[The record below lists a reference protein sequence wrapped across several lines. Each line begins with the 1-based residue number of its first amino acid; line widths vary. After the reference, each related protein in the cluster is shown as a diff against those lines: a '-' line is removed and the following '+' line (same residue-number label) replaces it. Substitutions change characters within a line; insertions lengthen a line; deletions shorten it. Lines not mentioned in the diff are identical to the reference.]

1 MRIMQRLKAVVVVHH
16 VSSLV
21 KCKMAQ
27 WQASTSCM
35 VQVLMNDITLLPN
48 LAFCYGM
55 DQNFGNDPR
64 SEFMPETCQNKHGQ
78 TDVSL
83 LCCFLLFWT

>member
-1 MRIMQRLKAVVVVHH
+1 MRIMQRLKAVVVVHP

-48 LAFCYGM
+48 LALCY
-55 DQNFGNDPR
+55 QNFGNDPR

-83 LCCFLLFWT
+83 LCCILLFWT